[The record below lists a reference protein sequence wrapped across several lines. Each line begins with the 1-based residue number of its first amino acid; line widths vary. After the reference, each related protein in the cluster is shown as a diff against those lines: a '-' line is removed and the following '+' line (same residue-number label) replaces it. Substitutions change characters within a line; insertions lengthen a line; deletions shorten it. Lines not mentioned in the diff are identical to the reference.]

1 MGLDSFIHLTI
12 TQIIQDIFVIQ
23 QVPCSS
29 QSPPPI
35 VLPVLEFHVHESH
48 SVFSFV
54 SDSFYPA

>member
-1 MGLDSFIHLTI
+1 MGLDSCIHLTI
-12 TQIIQDIFVIQ
+12 TQVTQDIFVIQ

-29 QSPPPI
+29 QSPPPV

-54 SDSFYPA
+54 SNSFHPA